1 MAGELRFG
9 LLGVPA
15 VYDAAGE
22 PRPLRSPKARALLTA
37 LLLAPGRAVSADAL
51 TQALWGDAPPASARA
66 SLQNHVTRLRRLL
79 DDPARLHAVPPGYRL
94 LVADGELDVRVFER
108 HAAAARAAHAARD
121 WDTAEAAAAAALCL
135 WRGAPLSGLSTTT
148 AGDALVQRLE
158 EARLLVLEWRY
169 DAALERAPER
179 GAELAALVP
188 ELASLVTEH
197 PLREAFHRQLML
209 LLHRT
214 GRQAEALAVHRA
226 LRRRLVEEL
235 GVEPGDGVRAAHREI
250 LSSPGAPATPTA
262 PAARPARAV
271 LAGGRPTTSPPG
283 RAPRPAQLPP
293 APSHFTGRE
302 DTARELRERLTDGG
316 AGAPPVVVLSG
327 MAGVGK
333 SALALHV
340 AHGLRERFPDGQ
352 LYVNLHGATPGVAPL
367 TPGQALAALLR
378 DLGAEARHA
387 SDDPDAAAALLRSLL
402 APTRTLL
409 VLDGAASAAQVR
421 PLLPGGAGCGTLV
434 TSRSPLTALDGAAR
448 FPLPPLSA
456 EASTAL
462 LRAAS
467 GRDDLGAGHP
477 LVRLTGRLP
486 LALRI
491 VAARLAARRALTPDA
506 LAGLLTDCEGRLR
519 HLEYD
524 DLSVRRSLDVALEAL
539 RTSDRESDR
548 DAARALGVIGALDL
562 PAYGAPL
569 LARLLGAP
577 RWRAQAALDR
587 LVDVALLEETA
598 YGRYAPHDLVRDF
611 ARAHREP
618 RPADA
623 VGTTA
628 LRWYGDTARAALLAI
643 APESRDREDR
653 LAVPAPDDPAPAA
666 SAPDGPEG
674 FGSLDAAFAWAD
686 EELDNVVALAER
698 HTGDAS
704 GLVPALVRHLFPYL
718 QRRGRLTEWGTLAAI
733 AVDTARLHGDPA
745 VTAQALTDLAGH
757 RFMTGRAG
765 EALALNDEALA
776 LWRGIGRASCV
787 RRGLNHRGLLLDGLG
802 RRAEAVDALTRALDL
817 ARSLDDPLSEA
828 ITFSHLGNLYEHSDA
843 RLAIV
848 HHERSLAIG
857 ERIGHAVVRQSA
869 HCNIG
874 YAHLALGEPAAA
886 LGHFEVSLRVHGE
899 YEDWHG
905 ESHTRLGLVRAL
917 RALGRTAEADRACA
931 LLLER
936 AAHRGDTH
944 MSGLARH
951 QHGLLLHAQGHPHQ
965 AQEQWRS
972 ALTALESLDGVS
984 PKVVAELREL
994 TGGASSPSG
1003 V

>member
-22 PRPLRSPKARALLTA
+22 PRPLRGPKARALLTA
-37 LLLAPGRAVSADAL
+37 LLLAPGRVVSADAL
-51 TQALWGDAPPASARA
+51 TQALWGDVPPASARA

-94 LVADGELDVRVFER
+94 RVADGELDVRVFER

-121 WDTAEAAAAAALCL
+121 WDTVEAEAAAALGL

-179 GAELAALVP
+179 EAELSSLVP

-250 LSSPGAPATPTA
+250 LSSPGT
-262 PAARPARAV
+262 PAARPVRAV
-271 LAGGRPTTSPPG
+271 LAGGRPTTSPPR

-302 DTARELRERLTDGG
+302 DTARELRERLTGGG

-387 SDDPDAAAALLRSLL
+387 PDDPDAAAALLRSLL

-456 EASTAL
+456 EDSTAL

-467 GRDDLGAGHP
+467 GRADLGAGHP

-491 VAARLAARRALTPDA
+491 VAARLAARSALTPDA

-539 RTSDRESDR
+539 RTSDRDSDR

-569 LARLLGAP
+569 LARLLGLA

-623 VGTTA
+623 FGATA

-643 APESRDREDR
+643 APQGRDREDR
-653 LAVPAPDDPAPAA
+653 LAVPAPTAPE
-666 SAPDGPEG
+666 PEDLEG

-698 HTGDAS
+698 HTGDTS
-704 GLVPALVRHLFPYL
+704 GLVPALVRNLFPYL
-718 QRRGRLTEWGTLAAI
+718 QRRGRLAELGTLAAI

-776 LWRGIGRASCV
+776 LWHGIGRASCV

-802 RRAEAVDALTRALDL
+802 RRAEAVDALTRALEL

-917 RALGRTAEADRACA
+917 RALGRTVEAARACA

-944 MSGLARH
+944 MTGLARH
-951 QHGLLLHAQGHPHQ
+951 QHGLLLHAQGHPQQ

-972 ALTALESLDGVS
+972 ALTALESLDGAS
-984 PKVVAELREL
+984 PKVVTELREL

-1003 V
+1003 A

>member
-37 LLLAPGRAVSADAL
+37 LLLAPGRVVSADAL
-51 TQALWGDAPPASARA
+51 TEALWGDAPPASARA

-79 DDPARLHAVPPGYRL
+79 DDPARLRAVPPGYRL

-121 WDTAEAAAAAALCL
+121 WDTAEAEAAAALCL

-158 EARLLVLEWRY
+158 EARLLVLEWRH
-169 DAALERAPER
+169 DAALERTLER
-179 GAELAALVP
+179 GPELAALVP

-250 LSSPGAPATPTA
+250 LSSPGARATP
-262 PAARPARAV
+262 AAQPTRAV
-271 LAGGRPTTSPPG
+271 LAGGRPTTSPPR

-302 DTARELRERLTDGG
+302 DTARELRERLTDGSG
-316 AGAPPVVVLSG
+316 GAPPVVVLSG

-340 AHGLRERFPDGQ
+340 AHGLREHFPDGQ

-387 SDDPDAAAALLRSLL
+387 PDDPDAAAALLRSLL

-467 GRDDLGAGHP
+467 GRADLGAGHP

-539 RTSDRESDR
+539 RTSDRDSDR

-562 PAYGAPL
+562 PAYGAQL
-569 LARLLGAP
+569 LARLLGTE

-618 RPADA
+618 RPAGA
-623 VGTTA
+623 FGATA

-653 LAVPAPDDPAPAA
+653 LAVPAPAVPAPEDLE
-666 SAPDGPEG
+666 P

-686 EELDNVVALAER
+686 GELDNVVALTER

-704 GLVPALVRHLFPYL
+704 GLVPALVRNLFPYL

-776 LWRGIGRASCV
+776 LWHGIGRASCV

-944 MSGLARH
+944 MTGLARH
-951 QHGLLLHAQGHPHQ
+951 QHGLLLRAQGRPQQ

-972 ALTALESLDGVS
+972 ALTALESLDGAS
-984 PKVVAELREL
+984 PKVVTELREL
-994 TGGASSPSG
+994 TGGPSSPTG

>member
-1 MAGELRFG
+1 MAGGLRFG

-15 VYDAAGE
+15 VYDAEGE
-22 PRPLRSPKARALLTA
+22 PHPLRSPKARALLTA
-37 LLLAPGRAVSADAL
+37 LLLEPGRVVSADAL
-51 TQALWGDAPPASARA
+51 KEALWGAEPPASAHA

-94 LVADGELDVRVFER
+94 RVADGELDVRVFER
-108 HAAAARAAHAARD
+108 HAAGARAAHAARD
-121 WDTAEAAAAAALCL
+121 WDAAERAAVAALRL
-135 WRGAPLSGLSTTT
+135 WRGAPLSGLATTT

-158 EARLLVLEWRY
+158 EARLLLLEWRY
-169 DAALERAPER
+169 DAALERAPGQ

-188 ELASLVTEH
+188 ELTSLVTEH
-197 PLREAFHRQLML
+197 PLRESFHRQLML

-250 LSSPGAPATPTA
+250 LSGPEPHAAAAP
-262 PAARPARAV
+262 PAAQPTRAV

-302 DTARELRERLTDGG
+302 DTARELRGRLTGG
-316 AGAPPVVVLSG
+316 GEGGPTVVVVSG

-340 AHGLRERFPDGQ
+340 AHGLREHFPDGQ

-387 SDDPDAAAALLRSLL
+387 PEDPDAAAALLRSLL

-421 PLLPGGAGCGTLV
+421 PLLPGGPGCGTLV

-456 EASTAL
+456 DASTAL

-562 PAYGAPL
+562 PAYGGPL
-569 LARLLGAP
+569 LARLLPAP
-577 RWRAQAALDR
+577 RCRAQAALDR

-611 ARAHREP
+611 ARAHRKAVG
-618 RPADA
+618 ADA
-623 VGTTA
+623 GTVGETA

-643 APESRDREDR
+643 APDGRDREDR
-653 LAVPAPDDPAPAA
+653 LAVPAP
-666 SAPDGPEG
+666 APDAPSRDG

-686 EELDNVVALAER
+686 EELDNIVALAER
-698 HTGDAS
+698 HPGDTT

-718 QRRGRLTEWGTLAAI
+718 QRRGRLTELGTLAAI

-776 LWRGIGRASCV
+776 LWHAIGRASCV

-874 YAHLALGEPAAA
+874 YARLTLGEPAAA

-917 RALGRTAEADRACA
+917 RALGRTADADRACA

-944 MSGLARH
+944 MTGLARH
-951 QHGLLLHAQGHPHQ
+951 QHGLLLHARGRT
-965 AQEQWRS
+965 QEAHAQWRS
-972 ALTALESLDGVS
+972 ALTALESLDGAS

-994 TGGASSPSG
+994 TGGAASPSG
-1003 V
+1003 A